1 MIELDLRTALQIV
14 HVIGVAF
21 GVGGATA
28 CDFLFLRAIQRN
40 AINFS
45 EYLLIHAI
53 TRVVT
58 AGLILTIVSGIGFLI
73 YYQINDPKL
82 LTNQKVWA
90 KATIVAV
97 LVLNGAL
104 LHTYVLPFMR
114 SRAGTA
120 LVNKKMFGFRHFFI
134 LAGVVSG
141 ISWYGAVVLGLWRQL
156 NFNVSYGEVITFYA
170 LTLMLGFAVCI
181 PVMSWLLRRSSSKRS
196 NLDHSRESLFHDALT
211 GLANQRYFDE
221 YLQREQDRATRYGE
235 DFAVLYLDL
244 NDFHALNERYGTYAG
259 DAVLKVV
266 AQKIAKL
273 FRSPDIV
280 ARYGGDEIAVM
291 LPCTNSAGA
300 KFSAERVRQMLA
312 QNLFDVSEDTGLARA
327 QSIEISATVGVATFS
342 SARLIGRSA
351 LELACEAAEAA
362 KVVVK
367 IEGGNISVTAMT
379 DLKVA
384 VST

>member
-1 MIELDLRTALQIV
+1 MIELDLRTAMQIV

-53 TRVVT
+53 TRLVS

-73 YYQINDPKL
+73 YFQIYDPKWL
-82 LTNQKVWA
+82 ANQKVWA

-97 LVLNGAL
+97 LALNGVL
-104 LHTYVLPFMR
+104 LHAYVLPFMR
-114 SRAGTA
+114 SRVGTA
-120 LVNKKMFGFRHFFI
+120 LVNKKMLGARHFFI

-156 NFNVSYGEVITFYA
+156 NFNVSYGEIITAYV
-170 LTLMLGFAVCI
+170 LTLMLGFAACI
-181 PVMSWLLRRSSSKRS
+181 PVMSWLLRRSASKRS
-196 NLDHSRESLFHDALT
+196 NMDHARGSLFHDALT
-211 GLANQRYFDE
+211 GIANQRYFDDH
-221 YLQREQDRATRYGE
+221 LQREQDRATRYGE
-235 DFAVLYLDL
+235 DFAVLYIDL
-244 NDFHALNERYGTYAG
+244 NDFHALNDRYGTYAG
-259 DAVLKVV
+259 DAVLKAV

-291 LPCTNSAGA
+291 LPCTNNSGA
-300 KFSAERVRQMLA
+300 ELSAERVRQLLA
-312 QNLFDVSEDTGLARA
+312 KNRFDVSEDTGLACA
-327 QSIEISATVGVATFS
+327 NSIDISAAIGVATFS
-342 SARLIGRSA
+342 LSRLVGRSA

-362 KVVVK
+362 KKAGRNK
-367 IEGGNISVTAMT
+367 IALALPDV
-379 DLKVA
+379 KVA
-384 VST
+384 VSA